1 MAFANIKGVARDPK
15 DYEVYQETLY
25 TDDDEKRMDVI
36 GQNGNEGLHY
46 EMGGEIVKQKE
57 DIIMSPMPTLPPQL
71 LPVDI
76 KIPDEVLQGNL
87 VKDIPKEE
95 KPTNTNS
102 WGSPGG
108 SR

>member
-1 MAFANIKGVARDPK
+1 
-15 DYEVYQETLY
+15 
-25 TDDDEKRMDVI
+25 MDVI

-46 EMGGEIVKQKE
+46 EK
-57 DIIMSPMPTLPPQL
+57 MPLMPPEL

-76 KIPDEVLQGNL
+76 EVPDTILQGNL

-95 KPTNTNS
+95 KPTNSNS